1 MELSRSLLEQIV
13 NVSVD
18 GVIVLNPAAE
28 TVVLV
33 NQAARLMVCYEF
45 SNEVSIP
52 WGELPDTLQS
62 LVRQCCEGNLGTA
75 LHVKTTEFSGT
86 QGFTAEANNT
96 SNASLTN
103 GDKIQPENLIEAK
116 THRLSSEGKTYVIVS
131 LRVLT
136 DAVVMGNRL
145 ARLNQIYSVLSETNK
160 AVANSK
166 TRTDLF
172 VSISKIAVNIGGF
185 SMAWM
190 GIKHGDQIIPMA
202 SAGDDGYIK
211 TIAVRLDESPRS
223 KGPIGKSVQNNRV
236 CYVNSTATDPS
247 FLPWREEALQRN
259 YRSMAALPIRLK
271 DRVVG
276 CFSLYSNI
284 ENYFDS
290 PTLDLLEDMCQDISV
305 GLRQIDEE
313 TKRVETEGKLQQ
325 LYQAIEHSASAVTI
339 TDKHGIVEYVNPQF
353 TSLTGYIPEDII
365 GLTPEEMASYEV
377 NQINYVEMQKHLN
390 AGKSWRGE
398 LQNKTKSGDLLW
410 TLQHV
415 APIRDDKEEITHF
428 VSTAYDITELRS
440 AQETIKKLAYY
451 DELTGLPNRRL
462 FYDRLNQ
469 ALKNAK
475 RKKGRFAVCYLD
487 LDGFKNINDS
497 LGHANGDL
505 LLKAVAQRIRAHV
518 RGRDTVSRLGGDEFT
533 IILEGI
539 SGTSDVSTVASHIIE
554 ALGQPVDVA
563 ETQVVVTT
571 SIGVAIYPDDG
582 TELNDLTRNADMA
595 MYHAKDNGR
604 NNCQFFADEM
614 NRRILERL
622 DLEQQLRKAIKEK
635 EFVLYYQPQ
644 IDAVDGAIVGV
655 EALIRWRKPDG
666 TLLHASAFMPQAEES
681 GLVGD
686 IGSWMLEQLCVDCKK
701 LLNVTYDSLKVGID
715 LTDFQFRHGDS
726 MLESLTAIV
735 EREGIAFRNIQFE
748 INENIL
754 SSNVKESIVKLRKF
768 RKKGITIA
776 IDNFGMGYS
785 SLRYLRRFP
794 VDIVKIDQAFVK
806 DAADDENDA
815 SVTSAIITM
824 AHQLNL
830 RVVAEGVESRRHLQF
845 LERYW
850 CDYFQGG
857 YYCDPVELDECIV
870 FINRWM
876 EQIP

>member
-18 GVIVLNPAAE
+18 GVIVLDPVAE

-33 NQAARLMVCYEF
+33 NRAARSLVCYEF
-45 SNEVSIP
+45 SNEASVA
-52 WGELPDTLQS
+52 WVKLPDSLQS
-62 LVRQCCEGNLGTA
+62 FLRECCQGDLGA
-75 LHVKTTEFSGT
+75 AFHIKTTEILSE
-86 QGFTAEANNT
+86 QGDVENDAGAD
-96 SNASLTN
+96 TN
-103 GDKIQPENLIEAK
+103 SD
-116 THRLSSEGKTYVIVS
+116 SSESLVEARTHQLCAEDKTYIAVS
-131 LRVLT
+131 LKVLT
-136 DAVVMGNRL
+136 DAVVIGNRL

-160 AVANSK
+160 VVANSK

-172 VSISKIAVNIGGF
+172 VSISKIAVDIGGF

-202 SAGDDGYIK
+202 SSGDNDYVK
-211 TIAVRLDESPRS
+211 TIAVRLDESERS
-223 KGPIGKSVQNNRV
+223 KGPIGLSVQNNRV
-236 CYVNSTATDPS
+236 CYVNNIATDPS
-247 FLPWREEALQRN
+247 FAPWRAAALQRN
-259 YRSMAALPIRLK
+259 YHSMAALPIRLK
-271 DRVVG
+271 DEVVG

-284 ENYFDS
+284 ENYFDT
-290 PTLDLLEDMCQDISV
+290 PTLELLEDMCQDISV

-353 TSLTGYIPEDII
+353 TSLTGFLPEDII

-377 NQINYVEMQKHLN
+377 NQINYTRMQRHLSE
-390 AGKSWRGE
+390 GKSWRGE
-398 LQNKTKSGDLLW
+398 LQNKTKSGELLW

-415 APIRDDKEEITHF
+415 APIRDDQDEITHF

-440 AQETIKKLAYY
+440 AQETIEKLAYY

-475 RKKGRFAVCYLD
+475 RKNAKFAVCYLD

-497 LGHANGDL
+497 LGHANGDE
-505 LLKAVAQRIRAHV
+505 LLKAVAQRIRTHV
-518 RGRDTVSRLGGDEFT
+518 RGKDTVARLGGDEFT

-539 SGTSDVSTVASHIIE
+539 SGPSDVSTVAAHIIN
-554 ALGQPVDVA
+554 ALGQPVDIA

-582 TELNDLTRNADMA
+582 VEINDLTRNADMA

-614 NRRILERL
+614 NRRIRERL
-622 DLEQQLRKAIKEK
+622 DLEQRLRKAIKEK

-644 IDAVDGAIVGV
+644 IDAVDGSVVGV
-655 EALIRWRKPDG
+655 EALIRWKTPDG
-666 TLLHASAFMPQAEES
+666 KLLLASSFMPQAEES
-681 GLVGD
+681 GLVCD
-686 IGSWMLEQLCVDCKK
+686 IGTWMLEQLCIDCKK
-701 LLNVTYDSLKVGID
+701 ILDVTYDSLKVSID
-715 LTDFQFRHGDS
+715 LTDFQFRNCES
-726 MLESLTAIV
+726 MLQKLSVSIA
-735 EREGIAFRNIQFE
+735 REGISFSNIQFE

-754 SSNVKESIVKLRKF
+754 SSNVKESIVRLRMF

-806 DAADDENDA
+806 DAVDDENDA

-830 RVVAEGVESRRHLQF
+830 RVVAEGVESRKHLQF

-857 YYCDPVELDECIV
+857 YYCDPVPLDECIEFV
-870 FINRWM
+870 NRWM

>member
-18 GVIVLNPAAE
+18 GVIVLDPVAE

-33 NQAARLMVCYEF
+33 NQAARSLVCYGF
-45 SNEVSIP
+45 SNEASVP
-52 WGELPDTLQS
+52 WVKLSDSLQS
-62 LVRQCCEGNLGTA
+62 FLRECCNGDLGESF
-75 LHVKTTEFSGT
+75 HIKTTEFLSEHEELDPDGSERLV
-86 QGFTAEANNT
+86 EAR
-96 SNASLTN
+96 
-103 GDKIQPENLIEAK
+103 
-116 THRLSSEGKTYVIVS
+116 THQLCAVEKTYVAVS

-136 DAVVMGNRL
+136 DAVVIGNRL

-160 AVANSK
+160 VVANSK

-172 VSISKIAVNIGGF
+172 VSISKIAVEIGGF

-202 SAGDDGYIK
+202 STGDDDYVK
-211 TIAVRLDESPRS
+211 TIAVRLDESERS
-223 KGPIGKSVQNNRV
+223 KGPIGLSVQNNRV
-236 CYVNSTATDPS
+236 CYVNNITTDPS
-247 FLPWREEALQRN
+247 FAPWRKAALQRN
-259 YRSMAALPIRLK
+259 YHSMAALPIRLK
-271 DRVVG
+271 DEVVG

-284 ENYFDS
+284 ENYFDI
-290 PTLDLLEDMCQDISV
+290 PTLELLEDMCQDISV

-313 TKRVETEGKLQQ
+313 TKRVETEEKLQQ

-353 TSLTGYIPEDII
+353 TSLTGYLPEDII
-365 GLTPEEMASYEV
+365 GLTPEEMASHEV
-377 NQINYVEMQKHLN
+377 NQINYAEMQKHLN
-390 AGKSWRGE
+390 EGKSWRGE
-398 LQNKTKSGDLLW
+398 LQNKTKSGELLW

-415 APIRDDKEEITHF
+415 APIRDDHDEITHF

-440 AQETIKKLAYY
+440 AQDTIEKLAYY

-475 RKKGRFAVCYLD
+475 RKNGKFAVCYLD

-497 LGHANGDL
+497 LGHANGDE

-518 RGRDTVSRLGGDEFT
+518 RGKDVVARLGGDEFT
-533 IILEGI
+533 IILEGV
-539 SGTSDVSTVASHIIE
+539 SGPSDVSTVAEHIIA
-554 ALGQPVDVA
+554 ALGQPVDIA

-582 TELNDLTRNADMA
+582 IEINDLTRNADMA

-604 NNCQFFADEM
+604 NNCQFFVDEM
-614 NRRILERL
+614 NRRIRERL
-622 DLEQQLRKAIKEK
+622 DLEQQLRKAIKDN

-644 IDAVDGAIVGV
+644 IDAVDGSVVGV
-655 EALIRWRKPDG
+655 EALIRWEKSDG
-666 TLLHASAFMPQAEES
+666 TLLPASSFMPQAEES
-681 GLVGD
+681 GLVCD
-686 IGSWMLEQLCVDCKK
+686 IGSWMLEQLCIDCKK
-701 LLNVTYDSLKVGID
+701 LLDATYKSLKVSID
-715 LTDFQFRHGDS
+715 LTDFQFRNCES
-726 MLESLTAIV
+726 MLQRLSISI
-735 EREGIAFRNIQFE
+735 EREGISFSNIQFE

-754 SSNVKESIVKLRKF
+754 SSNVKESIVRLRMF

-806 DAADDENDA
+806 DAVDDENDA

-830 RVVAEGVESRRHLQF
+830 RVVAEGVESRKHLQF

-857 YYCDPVELDECIV
+857 YYCDPVPLDECIEFV
-870 FINRWM
+870 NRWM

>member
-18 GVIVLNPAAE
+18 GVIVLDPVAE
-28 TVVLV
+28 TVVLA
-33 NQAARLMVCYEF
+33 NQAARSLVCYEF
-45 SNEVSIP
+45 SNEASVP
-52 WGELPDTLQS
+52 WVKLSDSLQS
-62 LVRQCCEGNLGTA
+62 FLRECCKGDLGESF
-75 LHVKTTEFSGT
+75 HVKTTEFLSEHEDLDSDRSEKLV
-86 QGFTAEANNT
+86 EAR
-96 SNASLTN
+96 
-103 GDKIQPENLIEAK
+103 
-116 THRLSSEGKTYVIVS
+116 THQLGAADKTYVAVS

-136 DAVVMGNRL
+136 DAVVIGNRL

-172 VSISKIAVNIGGF
+172 VSISKIAVEIGGF

-202 SAGDDGYIK
+202 SAGDDDYVK
-211 TIAVRLDESPRS
+211 TIAVRLDESERS
-223 KGPIGKSVQNNRV
+223 KGPIGLSVQNNRV
-236 CYVNSTATDPS
+236 CYVNNITTDPS
-247 FLPWREEALQRN
+247 FVPWRKAALQRN
-259 YRSMAALPIRLK
+259 YHSMAALPIRLK
-271 DRVVG
+271 DEVVG

-284 ENYFDS
+284 ENYFDA
-290 PTLDLLEDMCQDISV
+290 PTLELLEDMCQDISV

-353 TSLTGYIPEDII
+353 TSLTGYLPEDII

-377 NQINYVEMQKHLN
+377 NQINYAEMQQHLSE
-390 AGKSWRGE
+390 GKSWRGE
-398 LQNKTKSGDLLW
+398 LQNKTKSGELLW

-415 APIRDDKEEITHF
+415 APIRDDQEEITHF

-440 AQETIKKLAYY
+440 AQDTIEKLAYY

-469 ALKNAK
+469 ALKNTK
-475 RKKGRFAVCYLD
+475 RKNGKFAVCYLD

-497 LGHANGDL
+497 LGHANGDE

-518 RGRDTVSRLGGDEFT
+518 RGKDMVARLGGDEFT

-539 SGTSDVSTVASHIIE
+539 SGAGDVSTVAEHIIE

-563 ETQVVVTT
+563 GTQVVVTT

-582 TELNDLTRNADMA
+582 TEINDLTRNADMA

-614 NRRILERL
+614 NRRIRERL
-622 DLEQQLRKAIKEK
+622 DLEQRLRKAIKEN

-644 IDAVDGAIVGV
+644 IDAVDGSVVGV
-655 EALIRWRKPDG
+655 EALIRWKNPNG
-666 TLLHASAFMPQAEES
+666 KLQLASSFMPQAEES
-681 GLVGD
+681 GLVCD
-686 IGSWMLEQLCVDCKK
+686 IGSWMLDQLCIDCKK
-701 LLNVTYDSLKVGID
+701 LLSVTYDSLKVSID
-715 LTDFQFRHGDS
+715 LTDFQFKNCES
-726 MLESLTAIV
+726 MLQKLSASID
-735 EREGIAFRNIQFE
+735 REGISFSNIQFE

-754 SSNVKESIVKLRKF
+754 SSNVKESIVRLRMF

-806 DAADDENDA
+806 DAVDDENDA

-830 RVVAEGVESRRHLQF
+830 RVVAEGVESRKHLQF

-857 YYCDPVELDECIV
+857 YYCDPVPLDECIEFV
-870 FINRWM
+870 NRWM